1 MTDSVA
7 MVLAVVYTIMFGG
20 GVLTTVIA
28 LIRMQRA
35 ADPLLAKVGIRRLDG
50 GPRCIVGVTRL
61 AFTSAGEHLAP
72 RVRLAMQ
79 IAVLS
84 GPISSALAMWLSSS
98 SAS

>member
-1 MTDSVA
+1 MTDSVNV
-7 MVLAVVYTIMFGG
+7 VLAVAVAITGHWAVF
-20 GVLTTVIA
+20 TTVIA

-35 ADPLLAKVGIRRLDG
+35 ADPLLAKVGIRQLNG

-72 RVRLAMQ
+72 RVRRAMQ
-79 IAVLS
+79 ITVLS
-84 GPISSALAMWLSSS
+84 GPIGSAWAMWLSSS